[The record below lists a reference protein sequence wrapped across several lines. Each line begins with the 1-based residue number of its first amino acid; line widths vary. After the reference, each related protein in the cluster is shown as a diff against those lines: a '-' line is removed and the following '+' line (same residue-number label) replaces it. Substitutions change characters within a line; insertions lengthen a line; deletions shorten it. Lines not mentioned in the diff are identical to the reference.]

1 MAFVASSSE
10 HEVTVRSTTTR
21 VRGQSMHYLEA
32 GEGPPVL
39 LLHGL
44 IASTHVFEPLIVRAS
59 KRYRFLAIDLPA
71 SGKSGRYCTLEP
83 AALADACDRLLAKL
97 RLPPALVVGHSYGG
111 LVAIELLARHP
122 RRVRGLVVAGTPA
135 LGIGGYRKLLA
146 AATDRMWGLLG
157 PLARSPV
164 FLKAYLQRL
173 WGNPDGVT
181 QEIVH
186 GYLEAMGAEGSHEAT
201 LEALRIVA
209 EYRMPV
215 EALRRAR
222 VPRAVLW
229 GERDRLVPLVQGE
242 QVARALDAPLTILP
256 EAGHCLPQEHPEAL
270 EKALAAVSKP
280 SQMPRFAKGRKK
292 VF

>member
-122 RRVRGLVVAGTPA
+122 KRVRGLVVAGTPA

-146 AATDRMWGLLG
+146 AAATDRLWGLLQ
-157 PLARSPV
+157 PLARSPM
-164 FLKAYLQRL
+164 FLKMYLQMI
-173 WGNPDGVT
+173 WGSPGGVT

-186 GYLEAMGAEGSHEAT
+186 GYLDAMGAEGSHEAT

-215 EALRRAR
+215 EALRRSR

-242 QVARALDAPLTILP
+242 QVARALDAPLTLLP
-256 EAGHCLPQEHPEAL
+256 DAGHCLPQEHPEAL

-280 SQMPRFAKGRKK
+280 GRKRSIDK
-292 VF
+292 KPK